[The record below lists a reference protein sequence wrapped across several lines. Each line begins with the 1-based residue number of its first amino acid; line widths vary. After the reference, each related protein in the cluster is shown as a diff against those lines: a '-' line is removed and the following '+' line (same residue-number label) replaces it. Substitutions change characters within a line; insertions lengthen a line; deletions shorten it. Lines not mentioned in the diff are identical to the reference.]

1 MITFISSQVAVQRWR
16 VQDASQLHEFSQGW
30 YDAQGP
36 RLWWFKTCCV
46 VSLLFFQLKSQS
58 LFSPLES
65 GWVPGLLVTRS
76 ICG

>member
-1 MITFISSQVAVQRWR
+1 MHLSCMSLVRAGMMLRAP
-16 VQDASQLHEFSQGW
+16 DCG
-30 YDAQGP
+30 G
-36 RLWWFKTCCV
+36 FKTCCV